1 MATRFE
7 AAIFH
12 FMQLELNCFFREMRA
27 SGYSVCNFNIIP
39 V

>member
-1 MATRFE
+1 MAASNRV
-7 AAIFH
+7 AIFH
-12 FMQLELNCFFREMRA
+12 FMQLELNCFYREMKT